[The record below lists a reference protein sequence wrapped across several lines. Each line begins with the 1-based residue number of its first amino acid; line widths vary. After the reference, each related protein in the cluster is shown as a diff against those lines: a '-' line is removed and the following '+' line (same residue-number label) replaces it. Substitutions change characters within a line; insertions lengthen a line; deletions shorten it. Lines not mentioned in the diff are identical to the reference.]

1 VWLVLAFTG
10 RLPLSLYATT
20 YAFNHHRS
28 VLFSLLCATASLS
41 ISSYLHLSTNA
52 CFRDFLEDREASHL
66 FFSSTSSTN
75 ISFITA
81 RKESPSWRPLNRR
94 SAMWTVSCG
103 QPCIHHVHFG
113 WVSIAK
119 RWRAHQTIVEMTHE
133 EEDDQGERLIN
144 EGMHASEQPATLTR
158 Y

>member
-1 VWLVLAFTG
+1 MWLVLVFTG
-10 RLPLSLYATT
+10 CLPLSLYATT
-20 YAFNHHRS
+20 YAFNHDRS

-41 ISSYLHLSTNA
+41 IFSYLHLSTNA
-52 CFRDFLEDREASHL
+52 SFRDFLVHCEASIL
-66 FFSSTSSTN
+66 IFSSPSSTN
-75 ISFITA
+75 ISFITS
-81 RKESPSWRPLNRR
+81 RKGSPSWRPLNQR
-94 SAMWTVSCG
+94 SAMWTVSCR
-103 QPCIHHVHFG
+103 QPCIHHVHLG
-113 WVSIAK
+113 WASIAK

>member
-1 VWLVLAFTG
+1 MWLVLAFTG

-20 YAFNHHRS
+20 YAFNHDRS
-28 VLFSLLCATASLS
+28 VLFSLLCATASLF
-41 ISSYLHLSTNA
+41 IFNYLHLCANA
-52 CFRDFLEDREASHL
+52 CFRHFLVDREARTLL
-66 FFSSTSSTN
+66 FPSISSTS
-75 ISFITA
+75 ISFITS

-103 QPCIHHVHFG
+103 QPCIHHVHLG
-113 WVSIAK
+113 WISIAK
-119 RWRAHQTIVEMTHE
+119 GWRAHKTIVEMTHE

-144 EGMHASEQPATLTR
+144 EGMHASEHPATLTR